1 MATSLHG
8 SMDRAIGTDLAL
20 IWLALRV
27 SGRLLAATTR
37 RDFHLH
43 SAERWVNAAM
53 SRSTSWAHL
62 RSLSSRGCSPAK
74 RAREGG
80 SSSSEGMRAPPTRS
94 GITPDPVPCGGPVR
108 SPGARSRA
116 DHPAV
121 AAPSRRSHSPT
132 GGRSH
137 DESVSGAVGL
147 LDALDEVARPE
158 RVDVQGDLL
167 AAEMVRADARFSK
180 GRGRRRRGHEPPAA
194 RSTASPARRRD
205 ELRARAA
212 CRKGFGHPASSVESR
227 RVEIHSAAG
236 NVSPADVERTHDF
249 AGHGTNA
256 FTTLVSPPAT
266 PRMQYRPTDAGTT
279 IVSA

>member
-1 MATSLHG
+1 
-8 SMDRAIGTDLAL
+8 MDRAIGTDLAL

-158 RVDVQGDLL
+158 RSTSKETCSLPRWSEQTRAFRRAGDGD
-167 AAEMVRADARFSK
+167 AEATNRQPRDRPRHPRDGATSSARV
-180 GRGRRRRGHEPPAA
+180 PPAG
-194 RSTASPARRRD
+194 RASVTR
-205 ELRARAA
+205 LRA
-212 CRKGFGHPASSVESR
+212 SR
-227 RVEIHSAAG
+227 VAEPR
-236 NVSPADVERTHDF
+236 
-249 AGHGTNA
+249 
-256 FTTLVSPPAT
+256 FTRPPET
-266 PRMQYRPTDAGTT
+266 
-279 IVSA
+279 